1 MPGLFFDKNS
11 GGCNIADTVLC
22 LLGGFCRPQTVEKVQ
37 PMLGFFHYLCYN
49 NHG

>member
-1 MPGLFFDKNS
+1 MQINFTRSVGTNFIKKGLSFAKSF
-11 GGCNIADTVLC
+11 
-22 LLGGFCRPQTVEKVQ
+22 QTVEKVQ